1 MPVVTTPEFRE
12 FLQSPDYI
20 KLNTVAAVNRVL
32 AEGLTDFASL
42 EAFDKD
48 HIKSLCKNVQNE
60 IPKIVA
66 DVNAGVVAEPAIKGT
81 NINMVSQIRLLTAC
95 NAVKS
100 YKLVGRTPDLSN
112 MRYLEVLSQ
121 FQVDWENFEKLKK
134 QTSHV
139 VPLVKEADGMKKIIN
154 WSPVFEECMS
164 RMFGLQGPLSY
175 VLRREATV
183 ASEMDDPLNGD
194 DYFGLSGGLIQE
206 MTARIPLSGSLYK
219 SDNKTVYLHLYDAC
233 KGTACES
240 TVKAIK
246 QDGRAAYFA
255 LMSHHAGDEKY
266 HSIAKNLVHKLST
279 WKWNG
284 RSNTMERHV
293 STQRQCFEELLN
305 CKDHVEVM
313 LPGEEQRVTYLIDS
327 IVCADGNVTATIGLI
342 KNDLNGMRKDFEKAA
357 SALIEVDPF
366 VRGKHKGGGRTAT
379 ISSVDYSGGRGG
391 TGVDLRWHTPQEYR
405 ALSKDEKDE
414 LHQWQH
420 SAAGKEVISKSREVY
435 LSKKKGKG
443 KGDKETPKK
452 RKKWLNNYA
461 KKPKG
466 QAHIMSLVAKINK
479 NDDMDVD
486 EPTGNISSVNVWPPL
501 PVTENNITVPYG
513 FYKPFEMRKKKRE
526 LRKKQKELQ
535 TRLMYKKTE
544 LGARIANP
552 GLTGTKTGGPI
563 LKGPNSKKLKSAN
576 NVKFD
581 ASVATT
587 VTLQSILDKPL

>member
-1 MPVVTTPEFRE
+1 
-12 FLQSPDYI
+12 
-20 KLNTVAAVNRVL
+20 
-32 AEGLTDFASL
+32 
-42 EAFDKD
+42 
-48 HIKSLCKNVQNE
+48 
-60 IPKIVA
+60 
-66 DVNAGVVAEPAIKGT
+66 
-81 NINMVSQIRLLTAC
+81 
-95 NAVKS
+95 
-100 YKLVGRTPDLSN
+100 
-112 MRYLEVLSQ
+112 
-121 FQVDWENFEKLKK
+121 
-134 QTSHV
+134 
-139 VPLVKEADGMKKIIN
+139 
-154 WSPVFEECMS
+154 
-164 RMFGLQGPLSY
+164 
-175 VLRREATV
+175 
-183 ASEMDDPLNGD
+183 
-194 DYFGLSGGLIQE
+194 
-206 MTARIPLSGSLYK
+206 
-219 SDNKTVYLHLYDAC
+219 
-233 KGTACES
+233 
-240 TVKAIK
+240 
-246 QDGRAAYFA
+246 
-255 LMSHHAGDEKY
+255 
-266 HSIAKNLVHKLST
+266 LST

-284 RSNTMERHV
+284 RSNSMERHV

-366 VRGKHKGGGRTAT
+366 VRGKHKGGVRTAT

-414 LHQWQH
+414 LHQWQQ

-486 EPTGNISSVNVWPPL
+486 EPTGNISSVNVWPPI
-501 PVTENNITVPYG
+501 PVTDNNITVPHG
-513 FYKPFEMRKKKRE
+513 FYTPFQMRKKKRE

-552 GLTGTKTGGPI
+552 GLTGTKTSGPI
-563 LKGPNSKKLKSAN
+563 LKGPQTKKLKSCN

-581 ASVATT
+581 TNVATT